1 DHSISNDIFS
11 AFHIGYF
18 TLGIFSGTISSLSFP
33 FITLLSLPS
42 HFFFHSH
49 LCVPTYVVC
58 YTETTW
64 YSRSSEI
71 LAFLLTHETH
81 GWECR
86 RAMCLIAIKIQF
98 WAPVCSLSPYNALTV
113 YYHRRRRQCRRN
125 NTLCEFS
132 VYLQRS
138 CFVLR
143 LYYDLFVNISLYTT
157 IPHQSYDSSAC
168 SPQLD
173 LEWPNME

>member
-1 DHSISNDIFS
+1 MRI
-11 AFHIGYF
+11 
-18 TLGIFSGTISSLSFP
+18 
-33 FITLLSLPS
+33 
-42 HFFFHSH
+42 
-49 LCVPTYVVC
+49 PTYVVC

-113 YYHRRRRQCRRN
+113 YYHRRRRQCRWN